1 MDGLADLYLIVDLY
15 LIAIH
20 RGCVDCPCTLTVER
34 WGVDVGRRALPALS
48 QQRRARGVGG
58 RGGARLGGGG
68 AAGGARRG
76 DGFASLCQY
85 LFS

>member
-1 MDGLADLYLIVDLY
+1 M
-15 LIAIH
+15 
-20 RGCVDCPCTLTVER
+20 ER
-34 WGVDVGRRALPALS
+34 WGVDVGRRALPALR

-58 RGGARLGGGG
+58 RRGARVGGGG